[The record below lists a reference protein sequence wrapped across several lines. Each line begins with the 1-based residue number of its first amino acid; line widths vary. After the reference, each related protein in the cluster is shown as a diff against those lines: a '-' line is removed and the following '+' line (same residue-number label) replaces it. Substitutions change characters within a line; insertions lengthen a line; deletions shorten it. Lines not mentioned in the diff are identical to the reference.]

1 MFTKT
6 KLFLPDNHRATP
18 YIKKIQFLLMF
29 LFQHGQDF
37 TATDV
42 AKYTVQVSDRM
53 YQEGGFFWTR
63 EQLNLMKRDPK
74 RVIFTSEFGTGKTT
88 LLKAKI
94 KNLEQ
99 EIEKSIKK
107 GPNQSKELKRKIFFI
122 LFTAPDS
129 VLTEGIKKEFEANK
143 QIEVKLFSEEGK

>member
-1 MFTKT
+1 M
-6 KLFLPDNHRATP
+6 
-18 YIKKIQFLLMF
+18 IQFLLML
-29 LFQHGQDF
+29 LFQHDHCF

-63 EQLNLMKRDPK
+63 EQLNLMKKDPK

-88 LLKAKI
+88 LLKAKA
-94 KNLEQ
+94 KKLAE
-99 EIEKSIKK
+99 EIEKCIKK
-107 GPNQSKELKRKIFFI
+107 ETKPYKNNDLKQKIFFI

-129 VLTEGIKKEFEANK
+129 VFSQEIKNEFEAK
-143 QIEVKLFSEEGK
+143 EQIEVKFFFEEGNKIFNMIIVI